1 MCDGVR
7 LWHGNKVKTKIKI
20 TVMKFLKIF
29 LAALLAVVVGSV
41 LTTLLWVMT
50 LVGMAG
56 SMESPVLV
64 EENSILMLD
73 LSESITD
80 SPTTDPFAG
89 LDFMSMEMTPTL
101 SLYKAM
107 QAIDAAKTD
116 DRIKGIYIRPLGA
129 GLTSTAAMEE
139 LRAAIADFKQCGKFV
154 VAYSE
159 SFGQGEYYL
168 STVADKIYLQK
179 EGSLSWMG
187 MSSTIPFFKGLFD
200 KLGIEYEIFR
210 PTACK
215 YKSAVEPYFLK
226 KMSPENR
233 EQNEQMIHSMWQVL
247 NQTVAESR
255 GITVEELNRLAD
267 NLELTLP
274 EDALKHGLVDGLIYE
289 DEMESYFAEQGVE
302 KNADQEY
309 NFVSLGDYASQLV
322 PDVKN
327 LTAPQVAIIYAD
339 GQIVDGEGTQSGT
352 IFGNSLAEEIAKVR
366 KNEDIQ
372 AVVLRV
378 NSPGGSAL
386 ASDVIWRE
394 IKLLQAEKPVVVSM
408 GDYAASG
415 GYYISAPADAIL
427 CNRLTLTGS
436 IGVFGAFPCVGEMA
450 EDKLGITFD
459 NVKTNRSADF
469 GQGFLVGT
477 IRPTTPA
484 EKAMLIRSVDKVYE
498 SFTTKV
504 SQGRNLEMEKVLDIA
519 GGRVWSGVDALEIGL
534 ADGHGGLKEAIAVAA
549 SKAGLEQFRV
559 VESQPELEGLAA
571 FFSSMNARIRA
582 EYELDAL
589 GGALQPYKKA
599 REVLDQRGVL
609 MYCPYSY
616 QLF

>member
-1 MCDGVR
+1 
-7 LWHGNKVKTKIKI
+7 
-20 TVMKFLKIF
+20 MKFLKIF
-29 LAALLAVVVGSV
+29 LAALLAVVVGSF

-56 SMESPVLV
+56 SMETPVVV
-64 EENSILMLD
+64 EENSILKID
-73 LSESITD
+73 FTESISD
-80 SPTTDPFAG
+80 SPSTDPFAG
-89 LDFMSMEMTPTL
+89 LDFTTMEMTPTL
-101 SLYKAM
+101 SLYKAL

-116 DRIKGIYIRPLGA
+116 DRIKGLYIRPLGT
-129 GLTSTAAMEE
+129 GPVSTAALEE
-139 LRAAIADFKQCGKFV
+139 LRAAIADFKAESGKFV
-154 VAYSE
+154 VAYGE
-159 SFGQGEYYL
+159 MYGQGQYYL
-168 STVADKIYLQK
+168 ATVADKIYLQK

-187 MSSTIPFFKGLFD
+187 MSYTIPFFKGLFD

-210 PTACK
+210 PTVCK

-233 EQNEQMIHSMWQVL
+233 EQNRQMISTMWQVM
-247 NQTVAESR
+247 NETVAESR
-255 GITVEELNRLAD
+255 GLSVEELNRLAD
-267 NLELTLP
+267 NLQLALP
-274 EDALKHGLVDGLIYE
+274 EDVLKHGLVDGLIYE
-289 DEMESYFAEQGVE
+289 DEMNAYFAEQGME
-302 KNADQEY
+302 KNDDEEY
-309 NFVSLGDYASQLV
+309 NFVTLGDYASQLM
-322 PDVKN
+322 PDVKS
-327 LTAPQVAIIYAD
+327 LTAPQVAIVYAE
-339 GQIVDGEGTQSGT
+339 GQIIDGEGTQSGT

-366 KNEDIQ
+366 KNDDIK

-427 CNRLTLTGS
+427 CNKLTLTGS

-469 GQGFLVGT
+469 GQGFLLGT
-477 IRPTTPA
+477 IRPSTPA

-504 SQGRNLEMEKVLDIA
+504 SEGRNLEMEQVLDIA
-519 GGRVWSGVDALEIGL
+519 GGRVWSGVDALKIGL
-534 ADGHGGLKEAIAVAA
+534 ADSHGGLKDAIAVAA
-549 SKAGLEQFRV
+549 SKAGLEQFQV
-559 VESQPELEGLAA
+559 VESMPELEGLAA
-571 FFSSMNARIRA
+571 IFSSMNARIKA
-582 EYELDAL
+582 HYELDAL
-589 GGALQPYKKA
+589 GRALQPYKKA
-599 REVLDQRGVL
+599 REILEQRGVL
-609 MYCPYSY
+609 MYCPYEFSI
-616 QLF
+616 L

>member
-1 MCDGVR
+1 
-7 LWHGNKVKTKIKI
+7 
-20 TVMKFLKIF
+20 MKFLKIF
-29 LAALLAVVVGSV
+29 LAALLAVVVGSF

-56 SMESPVLV
+56 SMETPVVV
-64 EENSILMLD
+64 EENSILKID
-73 LSESITD
+73 FTESISD
-80 SPTTDPFAG
+80 SPSTDPFAG
-89 LDFMSMEMTPTL
+89 LDFTTMEMTPAL
-101 SLYKAM
+101 SLYKAL

-116 DRIKGIYIRPLGA
+116 DRIKGLYIRPLGT
-129 GLTSTAAMEE
+129 GLASTAALEE
-139 LRAAIADFKQCGKFV
+139 LRAAIADFKAESGKFV
-154 VAYSE
+154 VAYGE
-159 SFGQGEYYL
+159 MYGQGQYYL
-168 STVADKIYLQK
+168 ATVADKIYLQK

-187 MSSTIPFFKGLFD
+187 MSYTIPFFKGLFD

-210 PTACK
+210 PTVCK

-233 EQNEQMIHSMWQVL
+233 EQNRQMISTMWQVM
-247 NQTVAESR
+247 NETVAESR
-255 GITVEELNRLAD
+255 GLSVEELNCLAD
-267 NLELTLP
+267 NLQLALP
-274 EDALKHGLVDGLIYE
+274 EDVLKHGLVDGLIYE
-289 DEMESYFAEQGVE
+289 DEMNAYFAEQGME
-302 KNADQEY
+302 KNDDEEY
-309 NFVSLGDYASQLV
+309 NFVTLGDYASQLM

-327 LTAPQVAIIYAD
+327 LTAPQVAIVYAE
-339 GQIVDGEGTQSGT
+339 GQIIDGEGTQSGT

-366 KNEDIQ
+366 KNDDIK

-394 IKLLQAEKPVVVSM
+394 VKLLQAEKPVVVSM

-427 CNRLTLTGS
+427 CNKLTLTGS

-469 GQGFLVGT
+469 GQGFLLGT
-477 IRPTTPA
+477 IRPSTPA

-504 SQGRNLEMEKVLDIA
+504 SEGRNLEMEQVLDIA
-519 GGRVWSGVDALEIGL
+519 GGRVWSGVDALKIGL
-534 ADGHGGLKEAIAVAA
+534 ADSHGGLKDAIAVAA
-549 SKAGLEQFRV
+549 SKAGLEQFQV
-559 VESQPELEGLAA
+559 VESMPELEGLAA
-571 FFSSMNARIRA
+571 IFSSMNARIKA
-582 EYELDAL
+582 HYELDAL
-589 GGALQPYKKA
+589 GRALQPYKKA
-599 REVLDQRGVL
+599 REILEQRGVL
-609 MYCPYSY
+609 MYCPYEFSI
-616 QLF
+616 L